1 MGFSTINESN
11 LHHSL
16 KVLYSEI
23 YKGETEV
30 EQDGYIYD
38 IVSKNGNI
46 IEIQT
51 KNLSKLLNKIHSTI
65 NNGHNVKI
73 VYPLVIS
80 KRIKTYDE
88 NNKLV
93 SNKKS
98 PVKGNI
104 YDIFKEITG
113 LTSILLNPHFSLEI
127 VEIEMTEERKR
138 TNEPVQS
145 KNKKRRY
152 KKNWIKTNKY
162 LEEIINTRRFNSK
175 KDYLSLLPASLNQE
189 FTTKDLRNELE
200 KDKTI
205 PARIY
210 KNPNL
215 ITWVFLHM
223 ELLEN
228 TKTLKRTKF
237 FKLK

>member
-1 MGFSTINESN
+1 MEFSTINESN

-23 YKGETEV
+23 YEGQTEV
-30 EQDGYIYD
+30 EKDGYIYD

-51 KNLSKLLNKIHSTI
+51 RNLSKLLKKIQETI
-65 NNGHNVKI
+65 KNGHNIKI
-73 VYPLVIS
+73 VHPLVIT

-88 NNKLV
+88 GNKLL

-98 PVKGNI
+98 PKRGNI

-113 LTSILLNPHFSLEI
+113 LYPILLNPHFSLEI
-127 VEIEMTEERKR
+127 VEIEMTEERR
-138 TNEPVQS
+138 ITSEPVQS

-152 KKNWIKTNKY
+152 KQNWLKTNKY
-162 LEEIINTRRFNSK
+162 LEEIINTRRFNK
-175 KDYLSLLPASLNQE
+175 KEDYLSFLPPNLPEE
-189 FTTKDLRNELE
+189 FSTNDLRKELE
-200 KDKTI
+200 KDKNI

-215 ITWVFLHM
+215 ITWVLLHM
-223 ELLEN
+223 NLIEN
-228 TKTLKRTKF
+228 TKTIKRAKYY
-237 FKLK
+237 KVK